1 MKLKLKIT
9 RHTTKSELIH
19 LGMFFTSLG
28 LNAGAKVVAFTPPTD
43 PAELDEPEV
52 VHVAASPE
60 QEASIDKAVGNEPP
74 KRRRRTK
81 AEIEAEHVV
90 QAGGPFYW
98 WHPESDSAG
107 SVATRVELD
116 KLLIGD
122 PLVCEVSTEQYEAI
136 VADIAERK
144 NAPIKAEV
152 GNVQPAATQAATV
165 TDGVEKEAAASE
177 PATES
182 PSDGKTYTAAEVQ
195 QQATVV
201 ARTHGADLVKAK
213 IAELGG
219 ARIADLNAEQV
230 NTLGAYLFSVK

>member
-28 LNAGAKVVAFTPPTD
+28 LNAGAKVVAFTPPAD

-52 VHVAASPE
+52 VHVAASPAE
-60 QEASIDKAVGNEPP
+60 EAAIDKAVGNEPP

-81 AEIEAEHVV
+81 AEIEVEIVEREAANKSAVTDHDPHQTIVEEAAEKPTATAEDA
-90 QAGGPFYW
+90 AGV
-98 WHPESDSAG
+98 HAG
-107 SVATRVELD
+107 TAIPSHE
-116 KLLIGD
+116 G
-122 PLVCEVSTEQYEAI
+122 EA
-136 VADIAERK
+136 
-144 NAPIKAEV
+144 
-152 GNVQPAATQAATV
+152 GNVQAAPTPTAPETTSGAAET
-165 TDGVEKEAAASE
+165 
-177 PATES
+177 PATAS

-201 ARTHGADLVKAK
+201 ARTHGADLVKGK

>member
-1 MKLKLKIT
+1 MKLTLKVN
-9 RHTTKSELIH
+9 RHTTESELIH

-28 LNAGAKVVAFTPPTD
+28 LNAGAKVTSFTPPTD

-60 QEASIDKAVGNEPP
+60 QEASVDKAVGNEPP

-81 AEIEAEHVV
+81 DEL
-90 QAGGPFYW
+90 
-98 WHPESDSAG
+98 
-107 SVATRVELD
+107 RVD
-116 KLLIGD
+116 
-122 PLVCEVSTEQYEAI
+122 AI
-136 VADIAERK
+136 VAENARVAAAEAEAQAS
-144 NAPIKAEV
+144 NEAGLKAIEEQEQAISPGEV

-177 PATES
+177 PATAS